1 MEEYKDIENIEEEKT
16 EPEECGKTC
25 SLSTEGMIGSAILG
39 AVGAMVLY
47 YVYCNLSP
55 DTKQVVRET
64 ILKFAKKQLA
74 NLK

>member
-1 MEEYKDIENIEEEKT
+1 MEEYPEKEVEVTEEEK
-16 EPEECGKTC
+16 EECCGGA

-64 ILKFAKKQLA
+64 IIKVAKKQLA

>member
-1 MEEYKDIENIEEEKT
+1 MEEYQEKEVEITEEEK
-16 EPEECGKTC
+16 EECCKPA

-64 ILKFAKKQLA
+64 IIKVAKKQLA